1 MTATE
6 PEEPL
11 VTRIYVSGLPPSIT
25 SEQLRLHFQGEYP
38 VTDAHVIADRRIG
51 FVGFPSHEDAK
62 NAVRHFNRSF
72 IRMSKISVTL
82 ARPVEV
88 KRDGRGQAAPV
99 SQRSLRQRP
108 ENGQNQDAISRKR
121 KRETDDSGR
130 EGADLQ
136 RTNGLQ
142 KPRTEGESKED
153 GDSRQTVEQDQK
165 TGEASVETTEENQAE
180 VVAQSDSDWLR
191 GKTSRLLDLVEG
203 DGAARQ
209 RPSKE
214 AVRISPISDV
224 PAKAEKQ
231 EDATDVERQEL
242 SEQTATV
249 SVPNAR
255 LFVRNLPFDTRE
267 EDLRAA
273 FSAYGRISEIHLVTD
288 TRKSIGKGLGY
299 VQYVEPQDAEKALS
313 ELDGRDFRGRLM
325 HVLPASD
332 KKIQNLSEFELSKLP
347 LKKQKAIKRKTEASK
362 ATFSWN
368 SLYMNPDAVLA
379 SVAGRLGVS
388 KADLLDPS
396 SADAAVKQAHAET
409 SVIKETKDDLRS
421 HGVNID
427 AFKTQSRDDRTI
439 LLKNFSFGTTAE
451 ELSEMLRQYGT
462 VERLVFPTTG
472 TMAVAQYSEPNSATL
487 ALKQLAYRNLR
498 GSVLYLEKAPR
509 GLWEGG
515 KDVANPDNP
524 VFVEDTNGDVAGTTA
539 TVFVRNLNFATT
551 TARLV
556 EAFAPLPGFLSARVK
571 TRTDAKRPGE
581 VLSMGFGFVE
591 FRSKAQAEAAAST
604 MNGRRLDG
612 HELLAQLSQ
621 KSTDLGEERRKED
634 IAKKIHANK
643 TKIIVKNL
651 PFEATK
657 KDIRALFGAYG
668 QLRTIR
674 MPKKFDSTA
683 RGFAFAEFVTAKEAE
698 NAIEALSNTHLLGR
712 RLVLDFAEGETV
724 DPEAE
729 IRAMEKKV
737 QGHQNSLT
745 HHRMTGS
752 ARKKFN
758 VDARDDVEPL

>member
-409 SVIKETKDDLRS
+409 
-421 HGVNID
+421 
-427 AFKTQSRDDRTI
+427 
-439 LLKNFSFGTTAE
+439 
-451 ELSEMLRQYGT
+451 
-462 VERLVFPTTG
+462 
-472 TMAVAQYSEPNSATL
+472 
-487 ALKQLAYRNLR
+487 
-498 GSVLYLEKAPR
+498 
-509 GLWEGG
+509 
-515 KDVANPDNP
+515 
-524 VFVEDTNGDVAGTTA
+524 
-539 TVFVRNLNFATT
+539 
-551 TARLV
+551 
-556 EAFAPLPGFLSARVK
+556 
-571 TRTDAKRPGE
+571 
-581 VLSMGFGFVE
+581 
-591 FRSKAQAEAAAST
+591 
-604 MNGRRLDG
+604 
-612 HELLAQLSQ
+612 
-621 KSTDLGEERRKED
+621 
-634 IAKKIHANK
+634 
-643 TKIIVKNL
+643 
-651 PFEATK
+651 
-657 KDIRALFGAYG
+657 
-668 QLRTIR
+668 
-674 MPKKFDSTA
+674 
-683 RGFAFAEFVTAKEAE
+683 
-698 NAIEALSNTHLLGR
+698 
-712 RLVLDFAEGETV
+712 
-724 DPEAE
+724 
-729 IRAMEKKV
+729 
-737 QGHQNSLT
+737 
-745 HHRMTGS
+745 
-752 ARKKFN
+752 
-758 VDARDDVEPL
+758 